1 MQAAAIQFEMRQYK
15 DAYQLDDAQFTNF
28 KNKIKNPDVSIEGK
42 QIGEYGPKMLS

>member
-1 MQAAAIQFEMRQYK
+1 MKAETIHFEMEQYQK
-15 DAYQLDDAQFTNF
+15 AYQLDEAQFANF